1 MAYNPRFKITIE
13 YKEGNE
19 EWIEIMKQEFKDRLI
34 NQRKLYDFF
43 AILEKE
49 ETEENMVIIFS
60 PYYYVKQKEYEEEIN
75 KAFKSFLEVGKNDKK
90 QA

>member
-43 AILEKE
+43 QYSKKK
-49 ETEENMVIIFS
+49 
-60 PYYYVKQKEYEEEIN
+60 KQKKTWSLSSVHTIMLS
-75 KAFKSFLEVGKNDKK
+75 KKSMKK
-90 QA
+90 K